1 MKTTHLCEL
10 QLETY
15 LGLELATA
23 LSSLDPELPFVARLL
38 LLLLWLLPPP
48 GPGPLGAA
56 KRSLHFL
63 IRFFARPASDLSV
76 VFFLSWLICFP
87 SLVPCKQN
95 KLLMQHLRQDNQ
107 IKEEVRL
114 DCLVG
119 KLPPTPPE
127 TCEQFQVHREP
138 PPPQPCW

>member
-1 MKTTHLCEL
+1 MKASVCCEL
-10 QLETY
+10 KLQTY
-15 LGLELATA
+15 LGLGLATA
-23 LSSLDPELPFVARLL
+23 FSSLDPELPFVARLL

-63 IRFFARPASDLSV
+63 IRFFALPASDLSV

-87 SLVPCKQN
+87 SLVTYKQIV
-95 KLLMQHLRQDNQ
+95 LMIQCWARITKSKVD
-107 IKEEVRL
+107 
-114 DCLVG
+114 

-127 TCEQFQVHREP
+127 TCEHFQVHRELP
-138 PPPQPCW
+138 PPEPCW